1 MFKSTVVEQGRG
13 LRRRVTRKR
22 MMRRKVT
29 WRDIHKEVCIMRGEW
44 GGGGG
49 GGLVGWRSKCNEDQ
63 SYYDDREADFYSQ
76 FLVKCNIQQNEY
88 TCLFHL
94 NSNLEP
100 F

>member
-1 MFKSTVVEQGRG
+1 MERYTQGS
-13 LRRRVTRKR
+13 LYNARR
-22 MMRRKVT
+22 M
-29 WRDIHKEVCIMRGEW
+29 

-49 GGLVGWRSKCNEDQ
+49 GVGGRSKCNEDQ
-63 SYYDDREADFYSQ
+63 RYYDDREADFYSQ